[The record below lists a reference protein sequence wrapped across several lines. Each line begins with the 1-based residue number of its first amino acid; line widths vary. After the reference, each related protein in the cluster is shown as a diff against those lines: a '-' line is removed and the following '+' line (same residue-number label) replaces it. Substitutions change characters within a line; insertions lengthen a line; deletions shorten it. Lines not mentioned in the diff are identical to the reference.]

1 MKSTDVKKIY
11 DSNYFNNQVDGYKEF
26 IEFDAR
32 FDSLFERY
40 KKNIKLLDLKP
51 EHSLLEFGCGRG
63 EIILFHAN
71 NEGKIAVGID
81 YASDAIEMAKE
92 KANTLGISCA
102 HFINDSFDTEKIHEY
117 GVFDRIYASEFIE
130 HISQQ
135 EGELFFKIAYE
146 KLSKGGK
153 LLVFT
158 HPNTLQRR
166 YGYKLMH
173 FASKLTKN
181 KLPKIQD
188 DTLSEHY
195 KMYHL
200 NEQNII
206 TIKKLATQANFKEIK
221 VGYDSLD
228 YKKNSII
235 GNALRFLIK
244 SSFLKHIFQTN
255 LYLIATKH

>member
-26 IEFDAR
+26 NEFDAR

-40 KKNIKLLDLKP
+40 QKNIKLLDLKA

-71 NEGKIAVGID
+71 NGGKIAVGID
-81 YASDAIEMAKE
+81 YASDAIEMAKK
-92 KANTLGISCA
+92 KASVLGISSA
-102 HFINDSFDTEKIHEY
+102 YFINDSFDTEKIHAH
-117 GVFDRIYASEFIE
+117 GAFDRIYASEFIE
-130 HISQQ
+130 HISPQ
-135 EGELFFKIAYE
+135 EGELFFKIAYN

-166 YGYKLMH
+166 YGYKLLYL
-173 FASKLTKN
+173 ASKLTKK

-200 NEQNII
+200 NEQNVI
-206 TIKKLATQANFKEIK
+206 TIKKLATQAGFKKIK

-228 YKKNSII
+228 YKKNNLIENISKFII
-235 GNALRFLIK
+235 KNSLLR
-244 SSFLKHIFQTN
+244 HIFQTN
-255 LYLIATKH
+255 IYLIATK